1 VSVGTPDRTTS
12 VVGAVAH
19 RLSVLAVAEDSL
31 LHARRQEGRELA
43 RGVAAEGAGRE
54 HAEELGRLHPAH
66 VAELCVP
73 QAARRARVMCASS
86 ACFTGCGEE
95 TGILFN

>member
-73 QAARRARVMCASS
+73 QAARRAAGNVRFQRVLH
-86 ACFTGCGEE
+86 GLRG
-95 TGILFN
+95 GDRDPL